1 MTPIIAGTICGICVG
16 TAWLVALI
24 VVIVKRTKRKK
35 RKRAGEDVDDDV
47 PINASS
53 TDPEG
58 RPSRDIFIVPPDPA
72 VLQGQHQPGERL
84 VVERKK
90 RWWRLARSGDAK
102 CSKGKEKQGE
112 DSDPCT
118 EAKSSE
124 PLTEDFS
131 EPEGHSEQD
140 DGLPPSGPTFNR
152 LSTIMSVTS
161 PGKTSSQEVDSYPRE
176 KGLESK
182 DFADFSY
189 QNSVETFDEEKIIGP
204 PPRK

>member
-90 RWWRLARSGDAK
+90 RWWRLTRSGFRVAV
-102 CSKGKEKQGE
+102 KERFGSRSIE
-112 DSDPCT
+112 
-118 EAKSSE
+118 KSGT
-124 PLTEDFS
+124 LC
-131 EPEGHSEQD
+131 
-140 DGLPPSGPTFNR
+140 NR
-152 LSTIMSVTS
+152 S
-161 PGKTSSQEVDSYPRE
+161 P
-176 KGLESK
+176 
-182 DFADFSY
+182 
-189 QNSVETFDEEKIIGP
+189 
-204 PPRK
+204 

>member
-72 VLQGQHQPGERL
+72 VLHPRHVHHVGHVRPVL
-84 VVERKK
+84 PDDHLDPVVRD
-90 RWWRLARSGDAK
+90 RR
-102 CSKGKEKQGE
+102 
-112 DSDPCT
+112 
-118 EAKSSE
+118 
-124 PLTEDFS
+124 
-131 EPEGHSEQD
+131 
-140 DGLPPSGPTFNR
+140 
-152 LSTIMSVTS
+152 
-161 PGKTSSQEVDSYPRE
+161 
-176 KGLESK
+176 
-182 DFADFSY
+182 
-189 QNSVETFDEEKIIGP
+189 
-204 PPRK
+204 